1 MKQDIARFLEEGK
14 ELLKNATPQQ
24 KLRFLKLMKESM
36 HVLAKQKK
44 QQRVQLSENADYLE
58 EK

>member
-36 HVLAKQKK
+36 HVLSKQKK